1 MSLASNTRLIVV
13 SGRSGSGKSTALH
26 VLEDVGFTCIDNLP
40 IGMLASL
47 FEHLQE
53 GDASRPNQVA
63 VGIDTRNALGK
74 LDQFPVILERLTNAG
89 INCEVLFLDA
99 SNNALIRRYSETRRR
114 HPLSSEAIDLK
125 KAIALDRQL
134 LEPIATIASRHI
146 DTSNMSLHQLRD
158 LIKKQIVPETSG
170 GMAVL
175 FQSFAFK
182 HGVPIDA
189 DFVFDVRC
197 LPNPYWKK
205 ELRQFNGGDEPVI
218 EFLDSQTEVAAM
230 LADLNGFLARWIPRY
245 ASTNRS
251 YLTIAVGCTG
261 GQHRSVY
268 MCNQLSQQFNKEFA
282 NIQVHHRELENP

>member
-1 MSLASNTRLIVV
+1 MVV

-40 IGMLASL
+40 IGMLAVL
-47 FEHLQE
+47 FEHLQQ
-53 GDASRPNQVA
+53 GDASSPNKVA
-63 VGIDTRNALGK
+63 VGIDTRNVLGK
-74 LDQFPVILERLTNAG
+74 LDQFPIILDRLKASG
-89 INCEVLFLDA
+89 VNCEVLFLDA
-99 SNNALIRRYSETRRR
+99 SNNALIRRFSETRRR
-114 HPLSSEAIDLK
+114 HPLSSESIDLK
-125 KAIALDRQL
+125 KAIALDLQL
-134 LEPIATIASRHI
+134 LEPIAAIASRHI

-158 LIKKQIVPETSG
+158 LIKKQIAPETSG

-182 HGVPIDA
+182 HGVPVDA

-205 ELRQFNGGDEPVI
+205 ELRQYNGSDKPVI

-230 LADLNGFLARWIPRY
+230 LADLNGFLSRWIPRY
-245 ASTNRS
+245 AATNRS

-268 MCNQLSQQFNKEFA
+268 MCNQLTLQFTKQFS
-282 NIQVHHRELENP
+282 NIQVQHRELEN

>member
-1 MSLASNTRLIVV
+1 MEQPNTRLIVV

-40 IGMLASL
+40 IGMLSGL
-47 FEHLQE
+47 FEHIRQG
-53 GDASRPNQVA
+53 GDNSLNQIA
-63 VGIDTRNALGK
+63 VGVDTRNISGQ
-74 LDQFPVILERLTNAG
+74 LDEFPNIINQLRKEG
-89 INCEVLFLDA
+89 INCEVLYLDA
-99 SNNALIRRYSETRRR
+99 SNSALIRRFSETRRR
-114 HPLSSEAIDLK
+114 HPLSSASIDLK

-134 LEPIATIASRHI
+134 LEPVAAIASRQI

-158 LIKKQIVPETSG
+158 LIKKQIVPEAAND
-170 GMAVL
+170 MAVL

-182 HGVPIDA
+182 YGVPVDA

-205 ELRQFNGGDEPVI
+205 ELRPFNGNDQPVI

-230 LADLNGFLARWIPRY
+230 LADLNGFLSRWIPRY
-245 ASTNRS
+245 AATNRS

-268 MCNQLSQQFNKEFA
+268 ICNQLTQQFAKQFT
-282 NIQVHHRELENP
+282 NIQVQHRELES

>member
-1 MSLASNTRLIVV
+1 MTAAPNSRLIVV
-13 SGRSGSGKSTALH
+13 SGRSGSGKSTVLH

-40 IGMLASL
+40 IGMLTSL
-47 FEHLQE
+47 FGHLQS
-53 GDASRPNQVA
+53 DANNPGKIA
-63 VGIDTRNALGK
+63 VGIDARNVLGK
-74 LDQFPVILERLTNAG
+74 LDQFPVILDQLKASG
-89 INCEVLFLDA
+89 IDCEVLFLSA
-99 SNNALIRRYSETRRR
+99 SNDSLIRRFSETRRR
-114 HPLSSEAIDLK
+114 HPLSSESIDLK
-125 KAIALDRQL
+125 KALALDMQL
-134 LEPIATIASRHI
+134 LEPVAAIASRNI

-182 HGVPIDA
+182 RGVPVDA

-205 ELRQFNGGDEPVI
+205 ELRQYNGGDSPVI
-218 EFLDSQTEVAAM
+218 EFLDSHTEVAAM
-230 LADLNGFLARWIPRY
+230 LADLNGFLSRWIPRY
-245 ASTNRS
+245 AATNRS

-268 MCNQLSQQFNKEFA
+268 MCNQLSQQFTKQFA
-282 NIQVHHRELENP
+282 NIQVQHRELDS

>member
-1 MSLASNTRLIVV
+1 MTTAQDSRLIVV
-13 SGRSGSGKSTALH
+13 SGRSGSGISTVLH

-40 IGMLASL
+40 IGMLTSL
-47 FEHLQE
+47 FGHLQNE
-53 GDASRPNQVA
+53 ANNPGKIA
-63 VGIDTRNALGK
+63 VGIDARNVLGK
-74 LDQFPVILERLTNAG
+74 LDQFPVILDQLKASG
-89 INCEVLFLDA
+89 IDCEVLFLSA
-99 SNNALIRRYSETRRR
+99 SNNSLIRRFSETRRR
-114 HPLSSEAIDLK
+114 HPLSSESIDLK
-125 KAIALDRQL
+125 KALALDMQL
-134 LEPIATIASRHI
+134 LEPIAAIASRNI

-182 HGVPIDA
+182 RGVPVDA

-205 ELRQFNGGDEPVI
+205 ELRQYNGGDLPVI

-230 LADLNGFLARWIPRY
+230 LADLNGFLSRWIPRY
-245 ASTNRS
+245 AATNRS

-268 MCNQLSQQFNKEFA
+268 MCNQLSQQFAKQFA
-282 NIQVHHRELENP
+282 NIQVQHRELEA

>member
-1 MSLASNTRLIVV
+1 MIAAPNTRLIVV

-40 IGMLASL
+40 IGMLAVL
-47 FEHLQE
+47 FEHLQQ
-53 GDASRPNQVA
+53 GDAGRPNKVA

-74 LDQFPVILERLTNAG
+74 LDQFPIILDQLEVSG

-99 SNNALIRRYSETRRR
+99 SNNALIRRFSETRRR
-114 HPLSSEAIDLK
+114 HPLSSDSIDLK
-125 KAIALDRQL
+125 KAIALDSQL
-134 LEPIATIASRHI
+134 LEPVASVASRHI
-146 DTSNMSLHQLRD
+146 DTSNMTLHQLRD
-158 LIKKQIVPETSG
+158 LIKKQIAPETSG
-170 GMAVL
+170 AMAVL

-182 HGVPIDA
+182 HGVPVDA

-205 ELRQFNGGDEPVI
+205 ELRQYNGSDKPVI
-218 EFLDSQTEVAAM
+218 EFLDSQTEVASM
-230 LADLNGFLARWIPRY
+230 LADLNGFLSRWIPRY
-245 ASTNRS
+245 AATNRS

-268 MCNQLSQQFNKEFA
+268 MCNQLSLQFTKQFS
-282 NIQVHHRELENP
+282 NIQVQHRELENQ

>member
-1 MSLASNTRLIVV
+1 MSTASSTRLIVV

-40 IGMLASL
+40 ISMLASL
-47 FEHLQE
+47 FEHLQQ
-53 GDASRPNQVA
+53 GDAHSPDKVA
-63 VGIDTRNALGK
+63 VGIDTRNVLRK
-74 LDQFPVILERLTNAG
+74 LDQFPIILERLKASG
-89 INCEVLFLDA
+89 IQCEVLFLDA
-99 SNNALIRRYSETRRR
+99 GNNALIRRFSETRRR
-114 HPLSSEAIDLK
+114 HPLSSESIDLK
-125 KAIALDRQL
+125 QAIALDSQL
-134 LEPIATIASRHI
+134 LEPIAAVASRHI

-158 LIKKQIVPETSG
+158 LIKKQIAPETSG

-182 HGVPIDA
+182 YGVPVDA

-205 ELRQFNGGDEPVI
+205 ELRQYNGSDKPVI

-230 LADLNGFLARWIPRY
+230 LADLNGFLSRWIPRY
-245 ASTNRS
+245 AATNRS

-268 MCNQLSQQFNKEFA
+268 ICNQLTQQFAKQYS
-282 NIQVHHRELENP
+282 NIQVQHRELANG

>member
-1 MSLASNTRLIVV
+1 MTTAQDSRLIVV
-13 SGRSGSGKSTALH
+13 SGRSGSGISTVLH

-40 IGMLASL
+40 IGMLTSL
-47 FEHLQE
+47 FGHLQNE
-53 GDASRPNQVA
+53 ANNPGKIA
-63 VGIDTRNALGK
+63 VGIDARNVLGK
-74 LDQFPVILERLTNAG
+74 LDQFPVILDQLKASG
-89 INCEVLFLDA
+89 IDCEVLFLSA
-99 SNNALIRRYSETRRR
+99 SNNSLIRRFSETRRR
-114 HPLSSEAIDLK
+114 HPLSSESIDLK
-125 KAIALDRQL
+125 KALALDMQL
-134 LEPIATIASRHI
+134 LEPIAAIANRNI

-182 HGVPIDA
+182 RGVPVDA

-205 ELRQFNGGDEPVI
+205 ELRQYNGGDLPVI

-230 LADLNGFLARWIPRY
+230 LADLNGFLSRWIPRY
-245 ASTNRS
+245 AATNRS

-268 MCNQLSQQFNKEFA
+268 MCNQLSQQFAKQFA
-282 NIQVHHRELENP
+282 NIQVQHRELEA

>member
-1 MSLASNTRLIVV
+1 VV

-47 FEHLQE
+47 FEHLQQ
-53 GDASRPNQVA
+53 GDASSPNKVA
-63 VGIDTRNALGK
+63 VGIDTRNVLGK
-74 LDQFPVILERLTNAG
+74 LDQFPIILDRLKASG

-99 SNNALIRRYSETRRR
+99 SNNALIRRFSETRRR
-114 HPLSSEAIDLK
+114 HPLSSESIDLK
-125 KAIALDRQL
+125 KAIALDLQL
-134 LEPIATIASRHI
+134 LEPIAAVASRQI

-158 LIKKQIVPETSG
+158 LIKKQIAPETSG

-182 HGVPIDA
+182 HGVPVDA

-205 ELRQFNGGDEPVI
+205 ELRQYNGSDKPVI

-230 LADLNGFLARWIPRY
+230 LADLNGFLSRWIPRY
-245 ASTNRS
+245 AATNRS

-268 MCNQLSQQFNKEFA
+268 MCNQLTLQFTKQFS
-282 NIQVHHRELENP
+282 NIQVQHRELEN

>member
-1 MSLASNTRLIVV
+1 MTAAPNSRLIVV
-13 SGRSGSGKSTALH
+13 SGRSGSGKSTVLH

-40 IGMLASL
+40 IGMLTSL
-47 FEHLQE
+47 FGHLQS
-53 GDASRPNQVA
+53 DADNPGKIA
-63 VGIDTRNALGK
+63 VGIDARNVLGK
-74 LDQFPVILERLTNAG
+74 LDQFPVILDQLKASG
-89 INCEVLFLDA
+89 IDCEVLFLSA
-99 SNNALIRRYSETRRR
+99 SNNSLIRRFSETRRR
-114 HPLSSEAIDLK
+114 HPLSSESIDLK
-125 KAIALDRQL
+125 KALALDMQL
-134 LEPIATIASRHI
+134 LEPIAAIASRNI

-182 HGVPIDA
+182 RGVPVDA

-205 ELRQFNGGDEPVI
+205 ELRQYNGGDLPVI

-230 LADLNGFLARWIPRY
+230 LADLNGFLSRWIPRY
-245 ASTNRS
+245 AATNRS

-268 MCNQLSQQFNKEFA
+268 MCNQLSQQFTRQFA
-282 NIQVHHRELENP
+282 NIQVQHRELEA